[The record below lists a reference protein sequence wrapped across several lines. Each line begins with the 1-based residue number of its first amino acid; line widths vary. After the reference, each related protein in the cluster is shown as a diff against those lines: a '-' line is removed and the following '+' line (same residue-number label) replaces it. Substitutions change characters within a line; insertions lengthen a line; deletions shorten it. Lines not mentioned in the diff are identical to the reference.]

1 MLGKKDNTMSTS
13 SEELDLEN
21 ILNETVDQEED
32 TENKTTEDDTEN
44 KTTEHETENN
54 IVDTNVEQNV
64 KQYVQSDDKSDG
76 VLETENKEI
85 HNEQKEDTHGVVL
98 QPCYM
103 SLNKLN
109 IANYKQQTVNEH
121 KETEDK
127 DTGDIVQ
134 QPKETNKKN
143 LLNAK
148 TFQTLEKK
156 FRILCPMLMT
166 DMSVLKENVPVI
178 MAQSELFFVT
188 C

>member
-1 MLGKKDNTMSTS
+1 MPAKKDNTTSTS

-76 VLETENKEI
+76 VPETENKEI
-85 HNEQKEDTHGVVL
+85 HKEQKENTHGVVL
-98 QPCYM
+98 QPCYV

-109 IANYKQQTVNEH
+109 IANYKQQTVSKQ

-127 DTGDIVQ
+127 DTGDIV
-134 QPKETNKKN
+134 
-143 LLNAK
+143 
-148 TFQTLEKK
+148 
-156 FRILCPMLMT
+156 
-166 DMSVLKENVPVI
+166 
-178 MAQSELFFVT
+178 
-188 C
+188 